1 MNYKSILNKTLVQVA
16 RDKAQ
21 ENLSKYQD
29 EKKWEHIGY
38 ILDCKRSYIP
48 KIYKNKINGKFYV
61 DKSKEIDLPKYNGE
75 KNITVNKCDCG
86 QCTFLSPTKT
96 NRLNIYTDN
105 QNQIVAYNNYRQ
117 DIYFSN
123 K

>member
-16 RDKAQ
+16 RDTAQ

-38 ILDCKRSYIP
+38 IYLDCKRSYIP
-48 KIYKNKINGKFYV
+48 KIYKNKINGKLYV

-86 QCTFLSPTKT
+86 Q
-96 NRLNIYTDN
+96 Y
-105 QNQIVAYNNYRQ
+105 QIVACNNYRQ
-117 DIYFSN
+117 DFYFSN

>member
-1 MNYKSILNKTLVQVA
+1 MDYKSVMERDLSQANKN
-16 RDKAQ
+16 KAQ
-21 ENLSKYQD
+21 QELFKYQD
-29 EKKWEHIGY
+29 EQTWEQIGY
-38 ILDCKRSYIP
+38 VCLSCSMSRLP
-48 KIYKNKINGKFYV
+48 EIYKNKINGKFYV

-86 QCTFLSPTKT
+86 Q
-96 NRLNIYTDN
+96 Y
-105 QNQIVAYNNYRQ
+105 QIVACNNYRQ